1 MSEKRFEVTFNSP
14 QCGWMSIGLKG
25 DSGEFLTTT
34 AYAPH
39 TNALGE
45 LMDAL
50 AELVGASDEDFRHV
64 LKWNRD
70 PEEYDFELNRQG
82 GEAFIKVY
90 EYPTGDRRE
99 DERELVFSHS
109 GDPHAAAA
117 AFFETF
123 RQLYEERGVDDFKE
137 NWHQEFPLASFERLK
152 TRLAAILADPR
163 S

>member
-1 MSEKRFEVTFNSP
+1 MSEDFEVSFNSP

-25 DSGEFLTTT
+25 SSGEFRTTT

-50 AELVGASDEDFRHV
+50 ARMMSSADGDFSHT

-70 PEEYDFELNRQG
+70 PEEYDFVLSG
-82 GEAFIKVY
+82 TDGLAKIDVF
-90 EYPTGDRRE
+90 EYPTG
-99 DERELVFSHS
+99 ERDPAAKELVFSHS
-109 GDPHAAAA
+109 GDLAGTVG

-137 NWHQEFPLASFERLK
+137 NWHQEFPYEAYENLQRS
-152 TRLAAILADPR
+152 LAA
-163 S
+163 